1 MSKAY
6 GSIYMN
12 MVKPLID
19 RRESIIH
26 KAQEDVIIV
35 ACNWI
40 DVIVNEFGACELSAD
55 IDENNDIII
64 SIVLEDMIVD
74 NNKHIF
80 YRLLPLTKRLDIEHL
95 SEDAFKMNF
104 VFDGRW
110 D

>member
-6 GSIYMN
+6 GNIYIN

-19 RRESIIH
+19 GRESTIH
-26 KAQEDVIIV
+26 KAQKDIIIV

-40 DVIVNEFGACELSAD
+40 DVIVNEFDTCELSAD

-64 SIVLEDMIVD
+64 SIVFEDMIVD
-74 NNKHIF
+74 NNTHIF
-80 YRLLPLTKRLDIEHL
+80 YRLLPLTKRLDIEHI

-104 VFDGRW
+104 IFDGIW

>member
-6 GSIYMN
+6 GNIYIN

-19 RRESIIH
+19 ERESTIH
-26 KAQEDVIIV
+26 KAQKDIIIV

-40 DVIVNEFGACELSAD
+40 DVIVNEFDTCEVSAD

-80 YRLLPLTKRLDIEHL
+80 YRLLPLTKRLDIKHL

-104 VFDGRW
+104 VFEGRW

>member
-1 MSKAY
+1 MSKSY
-6 GSIYMN
+6 GNIYIN

-19 RRESIIH
+19 GMESNIH
-26 KAQEDVIIV
+26 DAQRDIIIV

-40 DVIVNEFGACELSAD
+40 DVIVNEFDTYELSAD
-55 IDENNDIII
+55 IDENDDIII

-74 NNKHIF
+74 NDKHIF
-80 YRLLPLTKRLDIEHL
+80 YRLLPLTKRLDIEHI

-104 VFDGRW
+104 IFDGRW

>member
-6 GSIYMN
+6 GNIYIN
-12 MVKPLID
+12 VVKPLID
-19 RRESIIH
+19 GRESTIH
-26 KAQEDVIIV
+26 KAQKDIIIA

-40 DVIVNEFGACELSAD
+40 DVIVNEFDTCELSAD

-74 NNKHIF
+74 NDKHIF

-95 SEDAFKMNF
+95 NEDAFKMNF
-104 VFDGRW
+104 IFDGKW